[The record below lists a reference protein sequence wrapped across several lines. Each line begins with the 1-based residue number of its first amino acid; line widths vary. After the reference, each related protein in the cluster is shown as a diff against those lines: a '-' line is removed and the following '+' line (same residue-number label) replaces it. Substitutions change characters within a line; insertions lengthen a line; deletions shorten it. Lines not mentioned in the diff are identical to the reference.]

1 MVAILH
7 DDAMERVGRIDM
19 RIGLGERTRESDERW
34 ARRSEALAAWLLDE
48 WKRRQRE
55 IAERN

>member
-19 RIGLGERTRESDERW
+19 RIGFSERTRESDERW

>member
-1 MVAILH
+1 MVATANPGVS
-7 DDAMERVGRIDM
+7 DRVGRFDM
-19 RIGLGERTRESDERW
+19 CIRFGQRTAESDTRW
-34 ARRSEALAAWLLDE
+34 ARRSEVLAAWLLDE